1 MYILFYC
8 LAYHYFIPDMLLY
21 LYILYMYCLWKSN
34 YQDNWFNLPFFCAN
48 RKSGHEF
55 QCHTLYVVVFCAIRK
70 PGHGFQC
77 HTLYVTKSRVIIFSQ
92 SVLIT
97 LTPSSKGSMFFNYT
111 ECLMIQV
118 CIMLLGQLLKK

>member
-1 MYILFYC
+1 MICQTVKKDIHAHVNTFRSGLEHSRDIINILP
-8 LAYHYFIPDMLLY
+8 LDEGVMVERGGKLSP
-21 LYILYMYCLWKSN
+21 
-34 YQDNWFNLPFFCAN
+34 
-48 RKSGHEF
+48 E
-55 QCHTLYVVVFCAIRK
+55 
-70 PGHGFQC
+70 
-77 HTLYVTKSRVIIFSQ
+77 TKSRVIIFSQ